1 MCMKH
6 CKAIGPPKSD
16 NLGPYT
22 TVYQTLCKTSTF
34 TDGQNRWG
42 TYGALFPAVTISFGI
57 QLARSLSLFPRFS
70 LALSLSLSV
79 VLWQFPSNYS
89 DNLSD
94 NHLLHSVRWPSH
106 RAMSITLERHERTW
120 VQNERNMHAN
130 GRKMKGCECRLEWK
144 WKEHEGSWREMDTNE
159 RNMKGKWQKIHSN
172 WEEDACKWKNIKEDA
187 CK

>member
-34 TDGQNRWG
+34 TERAKPMRNLWCPVSCSYHIIWHP
-42 TYGALFPAVTISFGI
+42 T
-57 QLARSLSLFPRFS
+57 RSLSFFISSS
-70 LALSLSLSV
+70 LSGSLSLSLCV

-159 RNMKGKWQKIHSN
+159 RNMKGKWQENDRKFIQIERKMHAN
-172 WEEDACKWKNIKEDA
+172 ERT
-187 CK
+187 